1 MIGVGSEP
9 EPPFLPHLALHPAL
23 SPAVLTRMSTLPPPA
38 ALPDPSPGESAGSAS
53 PARSLSARLR
63 EGTRHLHT
71 QAERA
76 GLMPALLRGEL
87 PLPRYLAM
95 LRELLAIYE
104 ALEAALQRPE
114 APAFDA
120 ALSRRQA
127 LQHDVDCLQR
137 QAADGVDP
145 DDALADGRLLPP
157 TRAYVAHLRSLPTRL
172 LAAHAYVR
180 YLGDLAGGQMLRRIV
195 ARTYGLNVDGVRFY
209 EFALPVA
216 GLSLGLRQVLDALPE
231 SDHDAIVDEACA
243 AFRRHVDLFEALAA

>member
-1 MIGVGSEP
+1 MSK
-9 EPPFLPHLALHPAL
+9 LPL
-23 SPAVLTRMSTLPPPA
+23 PA
-38 ALPDPSPGESAGSAS
+38 ALPDPTPGDPPGSAA

-87 PLPRYLAM
+87 PLARYLAL

-127 LQHDVDCLQR
+127 LQHDVDCLRR
-137 QAADGVDP
+137 QAGDGTDP
-145 DDALADGRLLPP
+145 GDGGAFDGRLLPP
-157 TRAYVAHLRSLPTRL
+157 TRAYVAHLRALPTRL

-195 ARTYGLNVDGVRFY
+195 ARTYGLGVDGVRFY
-209 EFALPVA
+209 EFGGPVA